1 MADMADGNG
10 KHQKVMDEIHQSYLR
25 KNADYGDSF
34 HKSYE
39 RFGLIS
45 PVVRMSDKMGRLET
59 LCTQVAQVK
68 EESIRDT
75 LMDLANYCIMTV
87 MELDNSDTAID
98 KGDS

>member
-1 MADMADGNG
+1 MDNAER
-10 KHQKVMDEIHQSYLR
+10 HQAILAAIHESYKR

-45 PVVRMSDKMGRLET
+45 PIVRMSDKMGRLET
-59 LCTQVAQVK
+59 LCSKEAQVK

-87 MELDNSDTAID
+87 MELDSEKEVSI
-98 KGDS
+98 